1 MRGAP
6 RTIAASGVDTAPS
19 ALRCALR
26 RDGAEWIVLFDGR
39 SFRLKAAKGIDHLV
53 ALLRRPGESIPA
65 LELTATVEHG
75 GSSPDSR
82 DTERARINVVRA
94 IGRALQRIAERHA
107 ALAHYLTRSVRT
119 GSSCCYTPDARAPI
133 RFDL

>member
-1 MRGAP
+1 MRGAS
-6 RTIAASGVDTAPS
+6 RTIAASGDTAPS

-53 ALLRRPGESIPA
+53 ALLRRPRESIPA

-75 GSSPDSR
+75 GASPDSR
-82 DTERARINVVRA
+82 DAERARINVVRA
-94 IGRALQRIAERHA
+94 IGRALQRIAEHHA
-107 ALAHYLTRSVRT
+107 ALSLYLTRSVST
-119 GSSCCYTPDARAPI
+119 GSSCCYTPDPRAPI